1 MYLCINGDIMEDK
14 KINPLLTGSAETMLQ
29 SFYARAKYSRKK
41 NAKFYDAKAIE
52 LVGKIDYDF
61 SKAEKDSTMSNGVI
75 ARTIVFDELVKDFIN
90 KNPDCTVVNIACGL
104 DTRFYRMDNGRIIW
118 YNVDLPE
125 TIEVRDAIYHESGR
139 VSTIGISATDPAW
152 ADKVTKRGKMLFIIE
167 GLSMYLTSD
176 ENAQML
182 SIIRD
187 KFDNATVLME
197 CLAKKWVNKE
207 HTEKS
212 IQDTGAKFVFG
223 ADTFDDLG
231 KAADGFRCIK
241 NDNIIRGMTEIMP
254 ILKPFRN
261 LPLIK
266 KVTQKILIFEKI

>member
-1 MYLCINGDIMEDK
+1 
-14 KINPLLTGSAETMLQ
+14 MLQ

-104 DTRFYRMDNGRIIW
+104 DTRFYRMDNGRITW

-207 HTEKS
+207 RTEKS

-231 KAADGFRCIK
+231 KAADGFKCIK
-241 NDNIIRGMTEIMP
+241 NDDIIRGMTEIMP

-266 KVTQKILIFEKI
+266 KVTQKILIFEKYDLISSADLSAGRLFRTQNRTSA